1 MTLVTGNIW
10 LANHPLDC
18 PQPHVSTA
26 SPGLRVLCCLREHQ
40 TSAFR
45 VAGSALPQGWRGF
58 VCLVYFCLLLFF
70 FSWFCFCFESAY
82 ILLEK
87 EIKRY
92 VWDACA

>member
-70 FSWFCFCFESAY
+70 FLGFVFVSSPHTFY
-82 ILLEK
+82 LRK
-87 EIKRY
+87 K
-92 VWDACA
+92 

>member
-1 MTLVTGNIW
+1 MTLVTGNIC

-26 SPGLRVLCCLREHQ
+26 SPGLRVLHCLRERQ

-45 VAGSALPQGWRGF
+45 VAGSVLPQGWHDF
-58 VCLVYFCLLLFF
+58 VCLVYFCLLFF
-70 FSWFCFCFESAY
+70 WFCFCFKPAY

-87 EIKRY
+87 EMKGY
-92 VWDACA
+92 V